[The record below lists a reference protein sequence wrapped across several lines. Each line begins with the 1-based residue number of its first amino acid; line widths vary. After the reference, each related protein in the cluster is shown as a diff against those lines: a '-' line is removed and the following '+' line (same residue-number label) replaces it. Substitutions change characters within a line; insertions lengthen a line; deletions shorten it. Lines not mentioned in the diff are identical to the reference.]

1 MGHRFVIDC
10 CYQRVVDLTM
20 ALTEASIIFGHQPRC
35 AAGTEPLGDATS
47 FVSLSL
53 SLPLPFFLSL
63 SLSLSHVRGAFSL
76 ITRHE
81 NLMAYNQCRI
91 QANLQVAPPPFSPPS
106 RAATASSCVKQ
117 QLPIPLRLSLHSP
130 SHIRITYANLFILF
144 ILCHHVP
151 PTCPLPFALSA
162 TAPSVPA
169 LLLSPCPSSTSSSLF
184 FRLSSSA
191 SMCELWPFVCCFC
204 LSFVCLF
211 ACLCVVCLPRMLT
224 HSHTHTLPLPQ
235 PYSFSAHSVPVAFC
249 LSCA

>member
-1 MGHRFVIDC
+1 MKISWHIISAAFKEISRWP
-10 CYQRVVDLTM
+10 RV
-20 ALTEASIIFGHQPRC
+20 
-35 AAGTEPLGDATS
+35 
-47 FVSLSL
+47 L
-53 SLPLPFFLSL
+53 SLPPT
-63 SLSLSHVRGAFSL
+63 H
-76 ITRHE
+76 TT
-81 NLMAYNQCRI
+81 
-91 QANLQVAPPPFSPPS
+91 S

-117 QLPIPLRLSLHSP
+117 QLPIPLPLPQHSSRCPSP

-162 TAPSVPA
+162 AAPSVPA

-184 FRLSSSA
+184 FRLSSSV

-224 HSHTHTLPLPQ
+224 HSHTHSPSPSSSTLLFFCPLCSCGFLFVLRLKQ
-235 PYSFSAHSVPVAFC
+235 KQRRVASQ
-249 LSCA
+249 L